1 MYRLSRDRD
10 GAIQGFLPPLAH
22 ACSSLTVVAF
32 MVLLA
37 AAPRARVGDGDD
49 FALPI
54 IPRLTVG
61 NLSSGLLIVI
71 QSKR

>member
-1 MYRLSRDRD
+1 
-10 GAIQGFLPPLAH
+10 
-22 ACSSLTVVAF
+22 

-54 IPRLTVG
+54 IPRLTDGIVW
-61 NLSSGLLIVI
+61 SSHRDPI
-71 QSKR
+71 QEVSQARGK